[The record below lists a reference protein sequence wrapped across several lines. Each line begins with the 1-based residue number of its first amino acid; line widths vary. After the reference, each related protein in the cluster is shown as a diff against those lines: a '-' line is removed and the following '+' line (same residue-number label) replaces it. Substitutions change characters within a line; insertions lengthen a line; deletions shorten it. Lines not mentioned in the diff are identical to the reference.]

1 MPAQDPTEPFDLVD
15 ADGVP
20 LGLTKPRSLVHRDGD
35 WHQSVHLWVVF
46 DGAPPRVL
54 LQRRAY
60 DKDTHPGLVDV
71 SVAGHLRAGE
81 SPRDGLREAEEE
93 VGLAVRPED
102 CVALGLRRAVHRAAG
117 VVDRELQHVFLVRT
131 GVAFEALRPDPDE
144 VAGLVL
150 APLDGLRALVERGE
164 PLAALERDGRGARA
178 VTLTQEALVPS
189 PDGYAARALASI
201 ARRCAGGDEPYWRV
215 GAPT

>member
-1 MPAQDPTEPFDLVD
+1 MAAQDLTEPFDLVD
-15 ADGVP
+15 ADGAP
-20 LGLTKPRSLVHRDGD
+20 LGVEKPRGLVHRDGD

-46 DGAPPRVL
+46 DGDPLRVL

-60 DKDTHPGLVDV
+60 DKDTHPDLVDV

-102 CVALGLRRAVHRAAG
+102 CVALGVRRSVSAG
-117 VVDRELQHVFLVRT
+117 DGYVDREIQHVFLVRT
-131 GVAFEALRPDPDE
+131 AAPFEALRPHPEE

-150 APLDGLRALVERGE
+150 VPLEGLRALVATGA
-164 PLAALERDGRGARA
+164 PLAAIERDQAGARP
-178 VTLTQEALVPS
+178 VTLTRAALVPS
-189 PDGYAARALASI
+189 RDGYPARALTSI
-201 ARRCAGGDEPYWRV
+201 ARRCAGEPDAYWRL
-215 GAPT
+215 GW

>member
-1 MPAQDPTEPFDLVD
+1 MPAQDLTEPFDLVD
-15 ADGVP
+15 ADGAP
-20 LGLTKPRSLVHRDGD
+20 LGVEKPRGLVHRDGD

-46 DGAPPRVL
+46 DGDPLRVL

-60 DKDTHPGLVDV
+60 DKDTHPGRVDV

-102 CVALGLRRAVHRAAG
+102 CVALGVRRSVYIREALI
-117 VVDRELQHVFLVRT
+117 DREIQHVFLVRT
-131 GVAFEALRPDPDE
+131 AVPFEALRPHPEE

-150 APLDGLRALVERGE
+150 APLEGLRALVATGA
-164 PLAALERDGRGARA
+164 PLAAIERDHAGTRA
-178 VTLTQEALVPS
+178 VTLTRATLVPS
-189 PDGYAARALASI
+189 PDGYGVHALNSI
-201 ARRCAGGDEPYWRV
+201 ARHCAGEPDGYWRL
-215 GAPT
+215 GW

>member
-15 ADGVP
+15 SDGAP
-20 LGLTKPRSLVHRDGD
+20 LGVEKPRGLVHRDGD

-46 DGAPPRVL
+46 EGDAPHVL

-60 DKDTHPGLVDV
+60 DKDTHPGRIDV

-81 SPRDGLREAEEE
+81 APRDGLREAEEE

-102 CVALGLRRAVHRAAG
+102 CVALGVRRSVYAG
-117 VVDRELQHVFLVRT
+117 DGCVDREIQHVFLVRT
-131 GVAFEALRPDPDE
+131 WVPFEALRPHPEE

-150 APLDGLRALVERGE
+150 ASLDGLRALVATGA
-164 PLAALERDGRGARA
+164 PLAVTERDPTGTRA
-178 VTLTQEALVPS
+178 VTLTRAALVPS
-189 PDGYAARALASI
+189 RDGYLARVLATI
-201 ARRCAGGDEPYWRV
+201 ARRSAGEDEAYWRL
-215 GAPT
+215 GW